1 MGVLCFTTFGSFGAY
16 GGSGMI
22 LVTGFYYMTFLAGET
37 SLQDAS
43 LRV

>member
-1 MGVLCFTTFGSFGAY
+1 MGVFCFATLGSFGAD

-22 LVTGFYYMTFLAGET
+22 LVAGFYYMTFLAGET

-43 LRV
+43 LRF